1 MNKPI
6 QLLLVLLCIALLFL
20 SPNFRVSADESPRA
34 AVELAEQVETEDSA
48 LEAAWLT
55 ARN

>member
-6 QLLLVLLCIALLFL
+6 KLFLALLCIALLFL

-34 AVELAEQVETEDSA
+34 AVELAEQVEAEAPAFA
-48 LEAAWLT
+48 LEWST